1 MMRTGC
7 QTYAWQMSLP
17 TYQGRID
24 HIASVVGRAGFAGLE
39 PEVIMLGDFA
49 TAERL
54 RGALEPN
61 HLALAALTLVEDWA
75 DEHESPR
82 ERAAADAAIALTQ
95 SFDGAL
101 LALCQMPGP
110 DRHDLRERQQRLLS
124 CVADIAARAEDAGVG
139 TTFHPNSPA
148 GSLFRTSEDYE
159 ILLDGLPARVG
170 FTPDLGHVARG
181 GMDALALVGQY
192 RERVNH
198 VHAKDMDTHGQW
210 ALIGTGVVPVAEV
223 AELLYRTGYQGWFV
237 LEDESELARR
247 DPDAV
252 AGQLGN
258 YVEQVL
264 GPLHSAPPPP
274 PV

>member
-17 TYQGRID
+17 LYQGRID
-24 HIASVVGRAGFAGLE
+24 HISEVVGHAGFSGLE
-39 PEVIMLGDFA
+39 LEVIMLGEFA

-61 HLALAALTLVEDWA
+61 NLELAALTLVEDWTS
-75 DEHESPR
+75 EHETPS
-82 ERAAADAAIALTQ
+82 EHVSADAAIALTK

-101 LALCQMPGP
+101 LVLCQMPGK
-110 DRHDLRERQQRLLS
+110 DRKDLRERQRRLLS
-124 CVADIAARAEDAGVG
+124 CVRDVGARAEDAGVR
-139 TTFHPNSPA
+139 TTFHPNSPE

-159 ILLDGLPARVG
+159 ILLNGLPDFVG

-181 GMDALALVGQY
+181 GMDPLAVVQQY

-198 VHAKDMDTHGQW
+198 VHAKDMDDHGRW
-210 ALIGTGVVPVAEV
+210 VLIGTGVVPVTPV
-223 AELLYRTGYQGWFV
+223 AELLQKTGYQGWFV

-247 DPDAV
+247 DPDGV
-252 AGQLGN
+252 AAQLGR
-258 YVEQVL
+258 YVSQVL
-264 GPLHSAPPPP
+264 RPLC
-274 PV
+274 